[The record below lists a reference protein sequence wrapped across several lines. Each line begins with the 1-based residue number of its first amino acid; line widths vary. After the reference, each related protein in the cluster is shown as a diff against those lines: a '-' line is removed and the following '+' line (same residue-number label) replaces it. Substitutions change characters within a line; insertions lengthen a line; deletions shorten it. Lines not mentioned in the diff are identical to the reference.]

1 MPNTN
6 TTIPA
11 RPAHLF
17 LFKLPPFFRVLVKRI
32 PLRLIAFRGLSAIV
46 NARSDRP
53 QVQFSNGSNPFE
65 PTLFKPL
72 STRRWPLNFS
82 EVVVVTAP
90 PQLWPSV
97 LPAFSA
103 QIFWRV
109 NTGATRA
116 SIPPGC
122 KDPPV
127 SFSRRPI

>member
-1 MPNTN
+1 MKG
-6 TTIPA
+6 TILGIRDSVHFVFSRAGQTHPTPFDRFQ
-11 RPAHLF
+11 RPIGH
-17 LFKLPPFFRVLVKRI
+17 RQRD
-32 PLRLIAFRGLSAIV
+32 
-46 NARSDRP
+46 SDRP

-109 NTGATRA
+109 TTGATRA

>member
-17 LFKLPPFFRVLVKRI
+17 LFKLPPFFRALVKRI
-32 PLRLIAFRGLSAIV
+32 PLRLIVFRGLSAIV
-46 NARSDRP
+46 NAMSDRP

-82 EVVVVTAP
+82 EVVVTAP
-90 PQLWPSV
+90 PQLWP
-97 LPAFSA
+97 F
-103 QIFWRV
+103 
-109 NTGATRA
+109 
-116 SIPPGC
+116 PPKYFG
-122 KDPPV
+122 V
-127 SFSRRPI
+127 